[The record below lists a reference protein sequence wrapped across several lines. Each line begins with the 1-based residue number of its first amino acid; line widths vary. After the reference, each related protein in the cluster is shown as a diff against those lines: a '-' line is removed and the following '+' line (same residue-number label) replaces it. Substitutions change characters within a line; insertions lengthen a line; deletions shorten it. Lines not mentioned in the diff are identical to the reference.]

1 MSEGQREDYSY
12 VFGERPYSKNLDYI
26 ALWFVKGAD
35 YLANSRASLAFVSTN
50 SVVQGEHVCLD
61 VPHDLRTGD

>member
-1 MSEGQREDYSY
+1 M
-12 VFGERPYSKNLDYI
+12 
-26 ALWFVKGAD
+26 KGAD